1 MVGLLMILAGISR
14 VLLSR
19 RLYIVGYLA
28 QSRCQHANMEEEE
41 EQGIMGRSSQ
51 PQLPSMLQLSKSCHE
66 GTFFCFVFLYSPS
79 NNSTEETVLTV
90 SRRMCKPV
98 FKRIWAFF
106 W

>member
-1 MVGLLMILAGISR
+1 MVGLLMILDGISR

-28 QSRCQHANMEEEE
+28 QSRCQHANMEEE

-66 GTFFCFVFLYSPS
+66 GTFFFCTHHQITALKKLF
-79 NNSTEETVLTV
+79 
-90 SRRMCKPV
+90 
-98 FKRIWAFF
+98 
-106 W
+106 